1 MDALSES
8 IVFDPDTG
16 FGGNGVGDDLCVSD
30 GPFSNLTLHLTQFSN
45 DANYCL
51 SRNLNQT
58 AFQDGDQAN
67 LDACF
72 STNNYSDAWPCWSTL
87 PHGAAHLG
95 VNGVM
100 YDAVASPGDPLFYLH
115 HTYLDH
121 LWWQWQK
128 KDLPARL
135 FDMGGRNVPTSELL
149 AMANWT
155 FPSASILNYDGD
167 PSNTTTLNHNLWM
180 LGIVPNATVAEVMDL
195 GGHLIC
201 AEDA

>member
-100 YDAVASPGDPLFYLH
+100 YDAVASPGDSLFYLH
-115 HTYLDH
+115 HVSYPSWSQLSFSCKRADLTKCRLTSITYGGSGRRRICPHVYSTWVDVMSQPRNFL
-121 LWWQWQK
+121 QW
-128 KDLPARL
+128 
-135 FDMGGRNVPTSELL
+135 PTG
-149 AMANWT
+149 
-155 FPSASILNYDGD
+155 PSLQ
-167 PSNTTTLNHNLWM
+167 LQF
-180 LGIVPNATVAEVMDL
+180 
-195 GGHLIC
+195 
-201 AEDA
+201 